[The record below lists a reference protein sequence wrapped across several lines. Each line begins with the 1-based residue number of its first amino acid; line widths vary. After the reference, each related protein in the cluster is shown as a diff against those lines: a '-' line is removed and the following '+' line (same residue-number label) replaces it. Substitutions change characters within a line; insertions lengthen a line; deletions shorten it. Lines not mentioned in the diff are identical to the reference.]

1 MIRPLLLLLLELHC
15 GSLPEMRTV
24 MMVITVKIIMV
35 MIVMMI
41 MIIMVMIVMVMFLLL
56 LAKT

>member
-35 MIVMMI
+35 MIVM
-41 MIIMVMIVMVMFLLL
+41 VMFLLL